1 MSIQLQLIPTE
12 GVGKTSRGNGN
23 VICACHNMLTGKC
36 RHNINVRVLHF
47 QKHVPCKSFFSKTT
61 LIQQNHLLR
70 SLGPFLWD
78 EHYP

>member
-47 QKHVPCKSFFSKTT
+47 QKHVPCKSFFFENNSYTAK
-61 LIQQNHLLR
+61 
-70 SLGPFLWD
+70 SSFAFSWSFFVG
-78 EHYP
+78 